1 MIRKNAG
8 AKLAMSVFCIV
19 FFAGSS
25 IAHAV
30 PRPSPRP
37 ENKPIYLSYKQE
49 VTCLAE
55 AVYFEARGEPV
66 EGQKAVARVVLNRV
80 DSAFYPDTICDVV
93 YQNDHMKNAC
103 QFSFACD
110 DIPKRVKEF
119 DAFKKAQIIAT
130 KIFECDQACR
140 EREHPVGRSTHY
152 HADFVHPRWA
162 NKLERTGKVGR
173 HIFYYT
179 ASM

>member
-1 MIRKNAG
+1 MIRSNAG
-8 AKLAMSVFCIV
+8 AKLTISILCVLI
-19 FFAGSS
+19 FAASNVS
-25 IAHAV
+25 HAV

-37 ENKPIYLSYKQE
+37 DDAPVYLSYKKE
-49 VTCLAE
+49 ITCLTE
-55 AVYFEARGEPV
+55 AVYFEARGEPSV
-66 EGQKAVARVVLNRV
+66 GQKAVAQVILNRV

-110 DIPKRVKEF
+110 DIPEAVREKA
-119 DAFKKAQIIAT
+119 AFEKARAIAT
-130 KIFECDQACR
+130 DTFECDQSCR
-140 EREHPVGRSTHY
+140 EKEHPVGRSTHY
-152 HADFVHPRWA
+152 HADFVHPNWA

-173 HIFYYT
+173 HVFYYT